1 MALSDYFYSDGTI
14 TVTNGSKVITGVGTA
29 WQLRH
34 AVGAILFV
42 GSNFGFVESVSA
54 EGAALLKDNWVGAT
68 SAGAAYTMWLVP
80 SEASQNLANNQRLS
94 EIIQSLAAAQAES
107 DILTAIGNLVFEVD
121 DLIVATGAN
130 TFRVA
135 SKLEFTNGAQYN
147 KLVNTLAARAAFDL
161 QVAGYSVLVADVGDG
176 RSAIYSKN
184 SATSADWSNPAYLT
198 GPVGLTPDLTI
209 GTTTTLAPGAA
220 ATATLTGTDDDPV
233 LNLGIPAGRGP
244 VIKGAYNPA
253 TAYVLDDQV
262 TYLGS
267 SWIARGPTTGN
278 APPALPTEVNTW
290 WQLVAKKGTDGS
302 GTGDVVG
309 PAVAVDGR
317 IAAFDTTTGKLIKDG
332 GKLVA
337 DVVTGPAS
345 SVDSRMAEFSGTTGK
360 LLKDGGVVVSAYAKT
375 LLDDANAGAAQTTL
389 GISAFVKTLLDDA
402 DAATARTTLGAQ
414 VGGSYQPAGSYQADL
429 GYTPVNKAGDTMTG
443 ALGLRTAGT
452 NTYQLDASASVL
464 IANAAGITFSS
475 GSGLLILHDNNN
487 GMVAIF
493 MLGGGVV
500 TLVSQTGTSYTTV
513 ANTSGTVNVF
523 YEGGLGRYQVQNVR
537 GGPIFLSTCFIRT
550 RTTT

>member
-14 TVTNGSKVITGVGTA
+14 TVTNGSKVITGVETA

-54 EGAALLKDNWVGAT
+54 EGAALLKDDWAGPS

-94 EIIQSLAAAQAES
+94 EIIQSLDAAQAES

-135 SKLEFTNGAQYN
+135 KKFEFTNGAEYDRF
-147 KLVNTLAARAAFDL
+147 VNTLAARATYDL
-161 QVAGYSVLVADVGDG
+161 QAAGFTVLVADIGDG
-176 RSAIYSKN
+176 RSALYAKN
-184 SATSADWSNPAYLT
+184 TATAGDWSDPAFLT

-209 GTTTTLAPGAA
+209 GTTTTLAPGTA
-220 ATATLTGTDDDPV
+220 ATATISGTDDDPV
-233 LNLGIPAGRGP
+233 LNLGIPAGRGA
-244 VIKGAYNPA
+244 IIRGAYNPA

-262 TYLGS
+262 TYQGS
-267 SWIARGPTTGN
+267 SWIALGSTTGN

-337 DVVTGPAS
+337 DVVTGPTS
-345 SVDSRMAEFSGTTGK
+345 SVDTELNTPWEDTTPPA
-360 LLKDGGVVVSAYAKT
+360 VVPNVVSRRQFKMQLAIAGLST
-375 LLDDANAGAAQTTL
+375 QVSAWVSAQPELVQIAFDESGSFNRDDEMLVRGFT
-389 GISAFVKTLLDDA
+389 
-402 DAATARTTLGAQ
+402 
-414 VGGSYQPAGSYQADL
+414 
-429 GYTPVNKAGDTMTG
+429 
-443 ALGLRTAGT
+443 ALGFTADQVDAFFT
-452 NTYQLDASASVL
+452 AASQL
-464 IANAAGITFSS
+464 
-475 GSGLLILHDNNN
+475 
-487 GMVAIF
+487 
-493 MLGGGVV
+493 
-500 TLVSQTGTSYTTV
+500 
-513 ANTSGTVNVF
+513 
-523 YEGGLGRYQVQNVR
+523 
-537 GGPIFLSTCFIRT
+537 
-550 RTTT
+550 